1 MKIDDDGLYRIQ
13 CSLIIVYSAR
23 LSDPVFSRQDPVFSR
38 QDPEPNFQNTR
49 PSVSKTLFSTEE
61 SEDDY
66 GVEVTSS
73 STQKRTKKEKAYEK
87 LIWKL
92 QNDDDWLR

>member
-1 MKIDDDGLYRIQ
+1 MKIDDDSLYRIQ

-23 LSDPVFSRQDPVFSR
+23 LSDPVFSR

-73 STQKRTKKEKAYEK
+73 STQKRTKKKKAYEK

>member
-1 MKIDDDGLYRIQ
+1 MDDNGLFSLQ

-23 LSDPVFSRQDPVFSR
+23 LSDPVFSRQDPDPNIQKSR
-38 QDPEPNFQNTR
+38 PTV
-49 PSVSKTLFSTEE
+49 SVTLFSTEE

-66 GVEVTSS
+66 GEEVTAS
-73 STQKRTKKEKAYEK
+73 STQKGTKKKKAYEK
-87 LIWKL
+87 LVWKL